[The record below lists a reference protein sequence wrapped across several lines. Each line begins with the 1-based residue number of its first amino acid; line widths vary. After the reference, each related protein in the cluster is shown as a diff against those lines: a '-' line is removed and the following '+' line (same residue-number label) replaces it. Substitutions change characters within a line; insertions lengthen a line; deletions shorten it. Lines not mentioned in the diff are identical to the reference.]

1 MILLVVGADRVD
13 AGKTTFSTGLLDRT
27 GAAGYKPRAGNDYW
41 FDHDDCLMALSAGR
55 LHGKDARRL
64 ADAEGDG
71 RPPKTL
77 NPVHRLWRPTPGGGS
92 GLLGRTDREFVVDRI
107 TVDGEDEYVLNAT
120 AEVPDVVADA
130 LPLEAATRVESVEEL
145 NAVVE
150 RRHAPALDALATE
163 ITSRPLAVVESYGD
177 VAMPSSAVVESY
189 GDVAMPSSA
198 VAETVV
204 AAVAVVEP
212 GRARIYRG
220 DRYRRACEVARS
232 SPVGGRLEKRVGDVV
247 DFLEP
252 VTRLP
257 LPALSADERQDPG
270 RIASAYADAYDAL
283 VSVAGEA

>member
-71 RPPKTL
+71 RPPETL

-177 VAMPSSAVVESY
+177 VAMPSSAV
-189 GDVAMPSSA
+189 
-198 VAETVV
+198 AETVV

-212 GRARIYRG
+212 GRVRIYRG

>member
-177 VAMPSSAVVESY
+177 VAMPSSAV
-189 GDVAMPSSA
+189 
-198 VAETVV
+198 AETVV